1 MVQGE
6 VRPARVAVLV
16 ACHDDG
22 ATIRETIESLR
33 GEAGV
38 ELVVVDDG
46 STDPRTLEVLAEL
59 EGEGIQV
66 LRQENA
72 GPASAWMRGLSATS
86 APYVMPF
93 SSDDILVRGAAGV
106 LAEALDQNPDVAAAW
121 GDLQSFGA
129 ASAHVPSVP
138 ALCPWHVTYMSPAP
152 GIALFRR
159 ELLIEAG
166 GWQMRRGI
174 EDWDLW
180 MRLAARGFT
189 VVHVP
194 QVVFNYRRDAG
205 GRFRGRVSNF
215 EPFYEQLRSRNA
227 ALFAKREENRRASPA
242 SRPVKLLL
250 PLVDRLPFASRLL
263 KVQLTELVTLLF
275 WAGGLR
281 RTARIVGQGIL
292 FRARVRT
299 RT

>member
-1 MVQGE
+1 MN
-6 VRPARVAVLV
+6 PPRVAILV
-16 ACHDDG
+16 ACHDDA
-22 ATIRETIESLR
+22 ATIRETIDSLR
-33 GEAGV
+33 GESGI

-46 STDPRTLEVLAEL
+46 STDPQTLEVLAEL
-59 EGEGIQV
+59 QEEGVQV
-66 LRQENA
+66 LHQENA

-93 SSDDILVRGAAGV
+93 SSDDVLVRGAVEV
-106 LAEALDQNPDVAAAW
+106 LAEALDANPQVAAAW

-159 ELLIEAG
+159 ELLLEAG

-180 MRLAARGFT
+180 MRLAAQGFT
-189 VVHVP
+189 VVSVP
-194 QVVFNYRRDAG
+194 QVVFYYRRDAG
-205 GRFRGRVSNF
+205 GRFRGRVGNF
-215 EPFYEQLRSRNA
+215 EGFYEQLRLRNA
-227 ALFAKREENRRASPA
+227 DLFSRRPESRRASPA
-242 SRPVKLLL
+242 PRPVKLLL

-263 KVQLTELVTLLF
+263 KVQLVELVTLLF
-275 WAGGLR
+275 WGGDLR
-281 RTARIVGQGIL
+281 TTARIVAQGIL
-292 FRARVRT
+292 FRLRLQARR
-299 RT
+299 